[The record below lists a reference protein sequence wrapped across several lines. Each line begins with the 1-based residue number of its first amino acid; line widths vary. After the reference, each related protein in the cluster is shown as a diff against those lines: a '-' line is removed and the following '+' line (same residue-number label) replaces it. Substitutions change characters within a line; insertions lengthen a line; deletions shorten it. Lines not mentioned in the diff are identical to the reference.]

1 VASIGGLAGGAA
13 LAGCLVEDDGSGG
26 GDVEGADAAGHG
38 DAEQMVAGA
47 ADEVVETGALAAEDE
62 NAVAGEVELVVV
74 GGAALVEAD
83 DPDVLLLQFFE
94 GANEVDDAGD
104 AEMFGG
110 SRAGFYGDRTERCGA
125 AFGEDYSIDAGAI
138 GYAEK
143 CAEILRIFDT
153 VKGEEQAGLRGIRRC
168 EEVFN
173 GQRFLRADE
182 SHDALVSRSTGQ
194 MREVFAGFLT
204 YAHAG
209 LSAFRDEARE
219 AVVVALGGYHDVIEA
234 TAASLECFGN
244 RVYAVENIHGIS
256 VDGACYGCDLR
267 RATTRQL
274 SMALAARRSR
284 PYMVWAKKMPSR

>member
-1 VASIGGLAGGAA
+1 MASTGGLTGSSAPLAGGF
-13 LAGCLVEDDGSGG
+13 VENDCACR
-26 GDVEGADAAGHG
+26 GDIKRADASGHG
-38 DAEQMVAGA
+38 DAQQMVAGA
-47 ADEVVETGALAAEDE
+47 ADKIVEACAFASEDEDAVAAEI
-62 NAVAGEVELVVV
+62 ELVVV
-74 GGAALVEAD
+74 GGAAFVEAN
-83 DPDVLLLQFFE
+83 DPDVLFFE
-94 GANEVDDAGD
+94 FLQGADKVDDAGD
-104 AEMFGG
+104 AKMFGG
-110 SRAGFYGDRTERCGA
+110 ASAGFHGDWAEGRGA
-125 AFGEDYSIDAGAI
+125 SLGEDYSVDAGAI

-182 SHDALVSRSTGQ
+182 SYDTLVSRGAGQ
-194 MREVFAGFLT
+194 VSEVFAGFLT

-209 LSAFRDEARE
+209 LSAVGDEARE
-219 AVVVALGGYHDVIEA
+219 AVVVTLGGYHDVIEA
-234 TAASLECFGN
+234 TAAGLECFGN

-267 RATTRQL
+267 RATARQL

-284 PYMVWAKKMPSR
+284 PSTVWAK

>member
-1 VASIGGLAGGAA
+1 MASTGGLTGSSAPLAGGF
-13 LAGCLVEDDGSGG
+13 VENDCACR
-26 GDVEGADAAGHG
+26 GDIKRADASGHG
-38 DAEQMVAGA
+38 DAQQMVAGA
-47 ADEVVETGALAAEDE
+47 ADKIVEACAFASEDE
-62 NAVAGEVELVVV
+62 DAVAAEVELVIV
-74 GGAALVEAD
+74 GRAAFVEAD
-83 DPDVLLLQFFE
+83 DPDVLFFQFLQS
-94 GANEVDDAGD
+94 ANEVDDSGD

-209 LSAFRDEARE
+209 LSAVGDEARE
-219 AVVVALGGYHDVIEA
+219 AVVVTLGGYHDVIEA
-234 TAASLECFGN
+234 TAAGLECFGN
-244 RVYAVENIHGIS
+244 RVYAVENIHGTS

-267 RATTRQL
+267 RATARQL

-284 PYMVWAKKMPSR
+284 PSTVWAK